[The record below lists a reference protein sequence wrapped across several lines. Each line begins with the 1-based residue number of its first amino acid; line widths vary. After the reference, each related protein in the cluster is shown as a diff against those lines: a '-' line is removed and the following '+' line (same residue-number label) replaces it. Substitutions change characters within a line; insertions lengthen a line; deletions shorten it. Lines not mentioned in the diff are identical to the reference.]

1 MMTSSSGW
9 PARKRGVWSAR
20 AALACGAL
28 LLGSAVHE
36 AGSSLPAP
44 VLRHTPSLSL
54 PRALPRP
61 SKLRRPLS
69 SLPQSIQPAHVYR
82 IRWGDSLWSL
92 AQRFHISIAALESAN
107 DLKGTTIYAGDI
119 LTIPTAHT
127 VIPGESVESIARQHK
142 VPVLTLWHANHLVSD
157 KLAGGQTLTIP
168 AADASASVFDA
179 HATPANGPGG
189 APSTVPFTHEDI
201 RLLAHLVHA
210 EAGNQPFLGQ
220 VGVAAVVLNRL
231 KSPGFPKT
239 IPEVIEEPGQFDS
252 VITGSFWQ
260 SPGSL
265 AYKAVMA
272 ALKGADPTGGA
283 LFYYNPSLPYA
294 NWMNTLPV
302 TATIGSQV
310 FCR

>member
-9 PARKRGVWSAR
+9 PARKRGIWSAR
-20 AALACGAL
+20 AAMACGAL

-44 VLRHTPSLSL
+44 VPRHTPSLSL

-107 DLKGTTIYAGDI
+107 HLNGTTIYAGDI

-127 VIPGESVESIARQHK
+127 VVPGESVESIARQHK

-157 KLAGGQTLTIP
+157 NLAGGRHWSFRLP
-168 AADASASVFDA
+168 
-179 HATPANGPGG
+179 TPARRSLMPR
-189 APSTVPFTHEDI
+189 PPQSMVPAQP
-201 RLLAHLVHA
+201 RL
-210 EAGNQPFLGQ
+210 PFLSLTRTS
-220 VGVAAVVLNRL
+220 ACWPTWFMRR
-231 KSPGFPKT
+231 PGTSHF
-239 IPEVIEEPGQFDS
+239 
-252 VITGSFWQ
+252 
-260 SPGSL
+260 
-265 AYKAVMA
+265 
-272 ALKGADPTGGA
+272 
-283 LFYYNPSLPYA
+283 
-294 NWMNTLPV
+294 
-302 TATIGSQV
+302 
-310 FCR
+310 